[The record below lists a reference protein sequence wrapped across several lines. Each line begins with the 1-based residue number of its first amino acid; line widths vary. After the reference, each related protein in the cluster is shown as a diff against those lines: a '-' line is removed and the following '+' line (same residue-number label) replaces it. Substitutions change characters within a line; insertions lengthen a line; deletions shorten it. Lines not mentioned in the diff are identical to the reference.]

1 MLKLT
6 VEFVI
11 ITRTKTTKTE
21 LVMIQTLTAMAMLQ
35 PIHMVILAVPIG
47 AMKVGAA
54 DMTQTISTL
63 IRCVVPVVVVN
74 LRMMTMAMM
83 VMMAAMT
90 AAMMAVT
97 IVVMMELHL
106 IQLLSYCK
114 SHQMQKQLPLL

>member
-11 ITRTKTTKTE
+11 ITRTKTE

-63 IRCVVPVVVVN
+63 IRCVVPVVVAN
-74 LRMMTMAMM
+74 RRMMTMAMM
-83 VMMAAMT
+83 VMM